1 MIAMPTFQSTRPRG
15 ARLCSLFR
23 DSTKSQFQSTHPAR
37 GATSVGFYAL
47 DPPCVSIHAPPWGA
61 TLFLAADDLPGD
73 VSIHA
78 LHARRDKFCMLS
90 CGLSCVSIHAPHAR
104 RDNFCILGLSCQY
117 GFNPHTA
124 CAARR
129 KRFHGRFLLPHI
141 RGYYLPQI
149 CFFSP
154 FCPTAL
160 LRYGIPIIFITVFPV
175 HSTFAHIKSY
185 SNKTYSSFSQR
196 FICQTTRKRFPVY
209 RHSSSPARRGCSL
222 PEGSVARRTLYLS
235 LSLSI
240 PSSA

>member
-160 LRYGIPIIFITVFPV
+160 LRYGIPILLRYFLFTP
-175 HSTFAHIKSY
+175 
-185 SNKTYSSFSQR
+185 
-196 FICQTTRKRFPVY
+196 
-209 RHSSSPARRGCSL
+209 
-222 PEGSVARRTLYLS
+222 LS
-235 LSLSI
+235 HT
-240 PSSA
+240 